1 MAFYYSNEERAW
13 KAHVQ
18 PVRRHLAMCVG
29 SICSRN
35 TQGGVPV
42 NRSAFV
48 IGQASAGAEKGCLG
62 GLSVALVP
70 VARPFRHRL
79 KGGSFLFEFGC

>member
-1 MAFYYSNEERAW
+1 
-13 KAHVQ
+13 
-18 PVRRHLAMCVG
+18 MCVG

-48 IGQASAGAEKGCLG
+48 IGQASAGAEKGRLG
-62 GLSVALVP
+62 GPGVVLVP
-70 VARPFRHRL
+70 AGRLFGLRL
-79 KGGSFLFEFGC
+79 KDGSFLFEFDR